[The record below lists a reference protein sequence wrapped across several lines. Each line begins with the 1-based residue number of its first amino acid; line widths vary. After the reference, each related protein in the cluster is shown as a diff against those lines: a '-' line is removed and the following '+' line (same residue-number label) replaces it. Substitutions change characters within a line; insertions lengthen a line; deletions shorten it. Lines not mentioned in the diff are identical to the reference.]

1 MFKKIIQITTLFVG
15 SSFLTANAASLSIS
29 PSSLN
34 IDAGNVAQVDV
45 VLSGLESGGLDEAV
59 AAYDLS
65 VSFDSSI
72 LSFNNLFVDESQ
84 FDFGFGF
91 FPVDYGFDSS
101 VSGEVSFNL
110 LSWEF
115 DSDLQFF
122 QGDSLTLATL
132 AFNTIG
138 IGTSALGFS
147 FTDVT
152 GLNFSPLALSTPQGS
167 SITVNTASS
176 ATVPEPSVLIMLAM
190 GMISF
195 FGVSR
200 KKVMQ

>member
-84 FDFGFGF
+84 FDFGSGF

-110 LSWEF
+110 LSWEI

-122 QGDSLTLATL
+122 KVTL
-132 AFNTIG
+132 
-138 IGTSALGFS
+138 
-147 FTDVT
+147 
-152 GLNFSPLALSTPQGS
+152 
-167 SITVNTASS
+167 
-176 ATVPEPSVLIMLAM
+176 
-190 GMISF
+190 
-195 FGVSR
+195 
-200 KKVMQ
+200 